1 MARLGVVG
9 GGPAGAAAALDL
21 ARKGHEVVLVE
32 AGDRLGGLVASL
44 EVGGTALERY
54 YHHVFPQERTIQALL
69 ADLGLGDRLEW
80 LPSRVGV
87 YRDGRVWPFTTPQ
100 DLLRFGPLPPPDRL
114 RLGVS
119 GLLLSRARD
128 WTRLDRV
135 PARRW
140 LARASGTPATEAVWQ
155 PMLEAK
161 FGAAADT
168 VPAAWMWGR
177 FDQRAGAR
185 QGTVEKLGYLRG
197 GFRQLFDAL
206 ETALDEAG
214 VDLRTGTRV
223 TAVDAAHEGVT
234 ITLDDTE
241 AVGLDGLL
249 WTAGL
254 PLLDHLAGA
263 THHVDTPTAA
273 QVRGLGVLSVVLELA
288 RPVTDVYW
296 LNICD
301 PDVPY
306 GALVEHTNFVPPSD
320 YGGRHVVYLARYFT
334 PDEAVAAADPEAE
347 ADRWVADLQARF
359 PHVRDDDILARH
371 VSRASY
377 AAPLVQLG
385 HLEQVRP
392 LRTGLPRVWA
402 ASMAQVYPHDRGMND
417 GMELALQAGRGLAE
431 EVTGGRPWVCPVCG
445 LRRPAPLWDTVADDG
460 VEAECGVTAAA
471 FRPSAEA
478 FGSTV
483 GAVVRCRDCG
493 HGSLADPV
501 DADALADAYTDAAD
515 PVSLRER
522 AGQVETADRALDL
535 VERHVG
541 RGRMVDVGCWTGVVR
556 RGGRPSRVGGVRD
569 RAVGLGRGR
578 GPRPWPRR
586 PPGVARARGA
596 GGRGVRPGGGLRR
609 ARAPARPGRG
619 AGPAARRAAPRRGGL
634 PHRARRRVAAGPR
647 AGGAVVVGAAHA
659 RAVLHPA
666 HPWATCCAS
675 TGSSRWSCAPTP
687 RCSPP
692 ATTPNG
698 SAATARPRP
707 TRPSGRWRRW
717 AWPSGSSDRTCA
729 TGCRWSHGVG
739 DGPYSRS
746 SGGPI

>member
-1 MARLGVVG
+1 MAHLGIVG
-9 GGPAGAAAALDL
+9 GGPAGAVAALDL
-21 ARKGHEVVLVE
+21 ARKGHRVTLVE
-32 AGDRLGGLVASL
+32 AADRLGGLVASL
-44 EVGGTALERY
+44 EVGGTPVERY

-69 ADLGLGDRLEW
+69 DDLGLGDRLEW

-114 RLGVS
+114 RLGLA

-128 WTRLDRV
+128 WTRLDGV

-140 LARASGTPATEAVWQ
+140 LARASGTPATEVVWQ

-161 FGAAADT
+161 FGTAADT

-185 QGTVEKLGYLRG
+185 RGAVERLGYLRG

-206 ETALDEAG
+206 DKALADDG
-214 VDLRTGTRV
+214 VDVRTSTRV
-223 TAVDAAHEGVT
+223 TAVDATPEGVT
-234 ITLDDTE
+234 VTLDPDE
-241 AVGLDGLL
+241 HIAFDGLL

-263 THHVDTPTAA
+263 GGHVDAPRAA
-273 QVRGLGVLSVVLELA
+273 DVAGLGVLSVVLELST
-288 RPVTDVYW
+288 PVTDVYW

-320 YGGRHVVYLARYFT
+320 YGGRHVVYLARYHT
-334 PDEAVAAADPEAE
+334 ADEAVATADPEVE

-359 PHVRDDDILARH
+359 PHVRDEHVLARH
-371 VSRASY
+371 VSRARY

-385 HLEQVRP
+385 HLQTIRP
-392 LRTGLPRVWA
+392 LRTRLPRVWA

-431 EVTGGRPWVCPVCG
+431 EVAGGRPWSCPVCG
-445 LRRPAPLWDTVADDG
+445 LRRPERLWDAPADAVG
-460 VEAECGVTAAA
+460 AECGVSAAA
-471 FRPSAEA
+471 FRPSASG

-483 GAVVRCRDCG
+483 GAVLRCRDCG
-493 HGSLADPV
+493 HASLADPV
-501 DADALADAYTDAAD
+501 DADVLAAAYEDAAD

-541 RGRMVDVGCWTGVVR
+541 RGRMVDVGCWTGSFVEAAAR
-556 RGGRPSRVGGVRD
+556 RGWRAAGLEPSGW
-569 RAVGLGRGR
+569 AVE
-578 GPRPWPRR
+578 
-586 PPGVARARGA
+586 VARDHGLDVRQGVLADGVLADGA
-596 GGRGVRPGGGLRR
+596 HDLVVACDVLEHLLDPGGALDLVHAALRPGGVAYLTVPDAGSAVARLLGERWWSVLPMHVQYFTRTSLGHLLRR
-609 ARAPARPGRG
+609 HGFEPVVERTHAKVFTARYYAERLGGYSPPVADGLVGLLERTRMADRWVAPDLRDR
-619 AGPAARRAAPRRGGL
+619 L
-634 PHRARRRVAAGPR
+634 QVVARRR
-647 AGGAVVVGAAHA
+647 
-659 RAVLHPA
+659 
-666 HPWATCCAS
+666 
-675 TGSSRWSCAPTP
+675 
-687 RCSPP
+687 
-692 ATTPNG
+692 
-698 SAATARPRP
+698 
-707 TRPSGRWRRW
+707 
-717 AWPSGSSDRTCA
+717 
-729 TGCRWSHGVG
+729 
-739 DGPYSRS
+739 
-746 SGGPI
+746 

>member
-44 EVGGTALERY
+44 RVGGTPIERF

-69 ADLGLGDRLEW
+69 RDLGLGEKLEW

-87 YRDGRVWPFTTPQ
+87 YRDGRVWPFTTPV

-140 LARASGTPATEAVWQ
+140 LARASGTPATDVVWK
-155 PMLEAK
+155 PMLDAK
-161 FGAAADT
+161 FGSASDT

-185 QGTVEKLGYLRG
+185 QGAVEKLGYLRG

-206 ETALDEAG
+206 ETALLEEG
-214 VDLRTGTRV
+214 VDLRLGVRV
-223 TAVDAAHEGVT
+223 TEVDAAPEGVT
-234 ITLDDTE
+234 ITLDGSE
-241 AVGLDGLL
+241 ALGLDGLL

-254 PLLDHLAGA
+254 PLLDHVAGA
-263 THHVDTPTAA
+263 PDHLDTPTAA
-273 QVRGLGVLSVVLELA
+273 DVPGLGVLSVVLELA

-301 PDVPY
+301 DDVPY

-320 YGGRHVVYLARYFT
+320 YGGRHVLYLARYFT
-334 PDEAVAAADPEAE
+334 HDEPVASADPEAE
-347 ADRWVADLQARF
+347 ADRWVTDLQHRF
-359 PHVRDDDILARH
+359 PHLRDEDVLARH
-371 VSRASY
+371 VSRAPY

-385 HLEQVRP
+385 HLERVRP
-392 LRTGLPRVWA
+392 LRTELPRVWA

-431 EVTGGRPWVCPVCG
+431 EVTGGRPWSCPVCG
-445 LRRPAPLWDTVADDG
+445 LRRPAPLWDAPAEAS
-460 VEAECGVTAAA
+460 EAECGVTAAA

-478 FGSTV
+478 YGATV

-501 DADALADAYTDAAD
+501 DADALADAYVDAAD

-522 AGQVETADRALDL
+522 RGQVETADRALDL
-535 VERHVG
+535 VEQHVG
-541 RGRMVDVGCWTGVVR
+541 RGRMVDVGCWTGSFVEAADR
-556 RGGRPSRVGGVRD
+556 RGWQASGIEPSNW
-569 RAVGLGRGR
+569 AVE
-578 GPRPWPRR
+578 
-586 PPGVARARGA
+586 VARSRGLDVQPGLLA
-596 GGRGVRPGGGLRR
+596 PAVLADGAHDLVVACDVLEHLLDPGGALDLLHAALRPGGVAYLTVPDAGSTLARALGERWWSVLPMHVQYFTRSSMAHLLRR
-609 ARAPARPGRG
+609 HGFEPVVVRTHAKVFTARYYAERVRG
-619 AGPAARRAAPRRGGL
+619 YSAAAADGLVGALERIGVADRLVGPDLRDRMQVV
-634 PHRARRRVAAGPR
+634 ARRR
-647 AGGAVVVGAAHA
+647 
-659 RAVLHPA
+659 
-666 HPWATCCAS
+666 
-675 TGSSRWSCAPTP
+675 
-687 RCSPP
+687 
-692 ATTPNG
+692 
-698 SAATARPRP
+698 
-707 TRPSGRWRRW
+707 
-717 AWPSGSSDRTCA
+717 
-729 TGCRWSHGVG
+729 
-739 DGPYSRS
+739 
-746 SGGPI
+746 